1 MDLILG
7 VDGGGTQTRS
17 VITDISGNIL
27 GRGWSGASN
36 PNTTTL
42 ESLSQHLSESI
53 HSALRQASA
62 KISDLKA
69 ACLGVAGSS
78 HPEARKKVLKALEA
92 VAFSKKI
99 QFEIITDAEAALYG
113 AHLGGHGIVV
123 ISGTGSVCFGRDLE
137 GQLHRSGGHG
147 PQENDGGSA
156 VWIHQELIKEKVEL
170 SKQLGA
176 KTKATSVI
184 CQLVFE
190 SAEKGNTEALQ
201 LVNAAASELR
211 KLVKDVDQ
219 LCALEN
225 GPLSLVGGTLFEGS
239 ILRRILSQ
247 QIEQSLP
254 HIKNVRPKLL
264 PVEGAALMAFRHLY
278 QRTDKSTLKN
288 DDRFIANLGA
298 DRL

>member
-7 VDGGGTQTRS
+7 IDGGGTQTRS

-27 GRGWSGASN
+27 GHGQSGASN

-53 HSALRQASA
+53 HSALRHAGA
-62 KISDLKA
+62 KISDIKS

-92 VAFSKKI
+92 VVFSERI
-99 QFEIITDAEAALYG
+99 QFEIFTDAEAALYG

-123 ISGTGSVCFGRDLE
+123 ISGTGSVCFGRDFG

-156 VWIHQELIKEKVEL
+156 AWIHQKLIKEKVEL
-170 SKQLGA
+170 SKHLGA
-176 KTKATSVI
+176 ETKATSVI
-184 CQLVFE
+184 CPLVFE
-190 SAEKGNTEALQ
+190 SAENSKTEALQ
-201 LVNAAASELR
+201 LINAAACELV

-219 LCALEN
+219 LCGLEHA
-225 GPLSLVGGTLFEGS
+225 PLSLIGGTLFEGS
-239 ILRRILSQ
+239 VLSQMLSQ
-247 QIEQSLP
+247 QIKLSLP
-254 HIKNVRPKLL
+254 HIKIVRPKL
-264 PVEGAALMAFRHLY
+264 PPAKGAALKAFRNLCQQNNNFAQEY
-278 QRTDKSTLKN
+278 DE
-288 DDRFIANLGA
+288 RFIANLEA
-298 DRL
+298 APL